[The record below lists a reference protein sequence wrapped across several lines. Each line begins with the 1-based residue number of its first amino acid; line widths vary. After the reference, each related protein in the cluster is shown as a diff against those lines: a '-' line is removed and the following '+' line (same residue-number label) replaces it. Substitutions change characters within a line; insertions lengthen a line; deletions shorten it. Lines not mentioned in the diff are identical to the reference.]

1 MAQRRRERLDRQR
14 ERQRK
19 VRAVRKAEQKPS
31 RDDIARTLLHWAITE
46 MLEKGREQ
54 ELHRVQDAL
63 VDRLVDRGFAKASA
77 DEAFDELV
85 DKYASGWTFQRKPHL
100 SDGITGDTVRGD

>member
-1 MAQRRRERLDRQR
+1 MAQTRRERLDRQR

-19 VRAVRKAEQKPS
+19 VRAARKAERKPS
-31 RDDIARTLLHWAITE
+31 RDDIARALLHWAITE

-63 VDRLVDRGFAKASA
+63 VDRLVDQGFAKTAA
-77 DEAFDELV
+77 DAAFDELV
-85 DKYASGWTFQRKPHL
+85 DRYASGWDFQRKQRL
-100 SDGITGDTVRGD
+100 QDGIADDPVRGD